1 MKMKR
6 NLALLLALVLFVS
19 LSLTG
24 MAEPDLAALEGSY
37 IMDASALGMPMS
49 VYLVVNA
56 QGGFTWTNKLE
67 GGTDKGNGVIGAEGD
82 TYLLLYSD
90 STPDSLKMVPFVVEG
105 KTLVFQA
112 RVPYG
117 SSGFAPNLEN
127 PDQPVYPTARMIAFE
142 EALGTYSGGH
152 TAQAMGSELDY
163 NYDLVLDYGAAYTFT
178 NRFVMAGETHEFA
191 QQGLFDIQD
200 GVIRLFNPEREGQ
213 EGQIRDDGITLNV
226 FLSPM
231 SKSLAEVSL
240 KKATTAQQA
249 GVYLA
254 VKDMSMMGFVVSA
267 TLTLDAFGGYV
278 YQALAGDEAE
288 AAYEEAGSFMIDKDQ
303 LTLLAAKEGA
313 EPGAGVL
320 TGPVLTVK
328 MPVSTQVPMKTELTF
343 YNENAVGVFLAEGK
357 DEAGAAYACQLTL
370 NTDGTYALQVNKD
383 GVVAYEESG
392 SFAYQASPM
401 GTALELTSSAG
412 LVSSGM
418 VSGAINITHNIDEA
432 MNTLGFT
439 YSK

>member
-1 MKMKR
+1 MKKS
-6 NLALLLALVLFVS
+6 LALLLALMLCLS
-19 LSLTG
+19 MSLTG

-37 IMDASALGMPMS
+37 ILDASALGMPMS
-49 VYLVVNA
+49 VYLLVDA
-56 QGGFTWTNKLE
+56 EGGFTWTNKLE
-67 GGTDKGNGVIGAEGD
+67 GGADKGNGVIGAEGD

-90 STPDSLKMVPFVVEG
+90 STPDKLKMAPFVVEG
-105 KTLVFQA
+105 KTLVFKD
-112 RVPYG
+112 RIPYG
-117 SSGFAPNLEN
+117 SSGFAPKLEN
-127 PDQPVYPTARMIAFE
+127 PDQPVYPTARLIAFE

-163 NYDLVLDYGAAYTFT
+163 QYDLVLDYGAAYTFT
-178 NRFVMAGETHEFA
+178 NRFVMGGEAHEFA

-200 GVIRLFNPEREGQ
+200 GVIKLFNPDREGQ
-213 EGQIRDDGITLNV
+213 EGQVQGDGIVLNV

-254 VKDMSMMGFVVSA
+254 VKDMSMMGFSVSA
-267 TLTLDAFGGYV
+267 ALILDAFGGYA
-278 YQALAGDEAE
+278 YKAQTGDGAE
-288 AAYEEAGSFMIDKDQ
+288 AAYEEAGSFGMDGNK
-303 LTLLAAKEGA
+303 LTILDAKEGA
-313 EPGAGVL
+313 EPGEGVL

-328 MPVSTQVPMKTELTF
+328 MPVSPQVPMKTELIF
-343 YNENAVGVFLAEGK
+343 YKEDAVGVFKAEGK
-357 DEAGAAYACQLTL
+357 DEAGAVYACQLTL
-370 NTDGTYALQVNKD
+370 NTDGTYALQVMKD
-383 GVVAYEESG
+383 GAAAYEENG
-392 SFAYQASPM
+392 AFAYLASPM

-432 MNTLGFT
+432 MNTLGFA

>member
-37 IMDASALGMPMS
+37 IMDAYALGMPMS

-288 AAYEEAGSFMIDKDQ
+288 AAYEEAGSFGMDKPIDNTGCKGRRRAGRRRADRPRPHSQ
-303 LTLLAAKEGA
+303 DACQH
-313 EPGAGVL
+313 PGAH
-320 TGPVLTVK
+320 
-328 MPVSTQVPMKTELTF
+328 E
-343 YNENAVGVFLAEGK
+343 
-357 DEAGAAYACQLTL
+357 DR
-370 NTDGTYALQVNKD
+370 TDLLQREC
-383 GVVAYEESG
+383 GGRLPGGGQGRSG
-392 SFAYQASPM
+392 SGLCLPADPEYRWH
-401 GTALELTSSAG
+401 LCSAG
-412 LVSSGM
+412 Q
-418 VSGAINITHNIDEA
+418 
-432 MNTLGFT
+432 
-439 YSK
+439 